1 MSYYTK
7 LYARHKDEEDYLDNL
22 IIEFS
27 LVGFSEFWPGQENE
41 TIAAM
46 YTFIKAH
53 NLQEQAG
60 LVIHNLQLEEAGYQS
75 IKDYSSDMFWTVGQE
90 IVNG

>member
-7 LYARHKDEEDYLDNL
+7 LYARHKDEEDYLDNFIL
-22 IIEFS
+22 EFA
-27 LVGFSEFWPGQENE
+27 SEPGYVYGIRTVTTMN
-41 TIAAM
+41 
-46 YTFIKAH
+46 TFIKEH

-75 IKDYSSDMFWTVGQE
+75 IKDYSSDMFWTVGCE
-90 IVNG
+90 L

>member
-7 LYARHKDEEDYLDNL
+7 LYARHKEEENYSDELLLEFALDINW
-22 IIEFS
+22 EAEQ
-27 LVGFSEFWPGQENE
+27 GE
-41 TIAAM
+41 TM
-46 YTFIKAH
+46 DTMNTFIKAH